1 MRGQSTM
8 EPSEYTPLPREA
20 HAFIDGLLDSESER
34 AFVRK
39 MERDPSLKQRVDEI
53 QAARRMLASVA
64 MIEPPADFDKGL
76 IERLRFVDLA
86 GEARQRIGKA
96 GSPLWQRIALIGAG
110 ALAASVVLTIMLP
123 NVNSPASLPVGNT
136 EYADFATVASVSE
149 ADVMPVIADQYDRF
163 REMKR
168 NVLYA
173 NVDSQTRRD
182 LVRGELELS
191 DIGPRSKRLR
201 AMVQGLPEPQRR
213 EYLRFFDSLSACCEA
228 IDAEL
233 VKSRNEGSEPDLRVL
248 SNTLASVYLPAR
260 LSEESSLQVVRFGP
274 SPRSTQ
280 ATRVSVGGDRELS
293 MYLTAREAH
302 YARDYDRAAKAFG
315 AYLGEYSRGRFADCA
330 KAGRAV
336 ALLRAGF
343 TDLALDCYIND
354 VRDNTVRAALVG
366 STDQALFRQAELER
380 QRRTPAPKEPEDK

>member
-1 MRGQSTM
+1 M
-8 EPSEYTPLPREA
+8 EPSEYTPLPHEA

-39 MERDPSLKQRVDEI
+39 LERDPALKQRVDEI

-64 MIEPPADFDKGL
+64 QIDPPASFDKGL
-76 IERLRFVDLA
+76 RERIRFVDLSS
-86 GEARQRIGKA
+86 EARQRIGSA
-96 GSPLWQRIALIGAG
+96 RSPLWQRVALIGAG
-110 ALAASVVLTIMLP
+110 ALAASIVLTILLP
-123 NVNSPASLPVGNT
+123 DAQSPASLPAGNSD
-136 EYADFATVASVSE
+136 YADFATAVSVSE
-149 ADVMPVIADQYDRF
+149 SDVMPVIADQYERF
-163 REMKR
+163 RELKR
-168 NVLYA
+168 NVLFA
-173 NVDSQTRRD
+173 NVESQSRRD

-191 DIGPRSKRLR
+191 DLGPRSKRLR
-201 AMVQGLPEPQRR
+201 SMVAGLPEPQRR

-233 VKSRNEGSEPDLRVL
+233 VKSRNDGNEPDLRTL

-260 LSEESSLQVVRFGP
+260 LSEESSLQIVRFGP

-280 ATRVSVGGDRELS
+280 AARVSVGGDRELTL
-293 MYLTAREAH
+293 YLNAREAH

-315 AYLGEYSRGRFADCA
+315 IYLGEFSRGRFADCA

-343 TDLALDCYIND
+343 TDLALDCYLND
-354 VRDNTVRAALVG
+354 IRDDQSRAALVS

-380 QRRTPAPKEPEDK
+380 LRRAPAPKEPEEK